1 MTTPEPSPYRIKLQ
15 DLEAEARVDDEDRVE
30 EQYVSTAPSR
40 YITGDGDVPGH
51 PGVRNRP

>member
-15 DLEAEARVDDEDRVE
+15 DLEAEARVADEDRVE
-30 EQYVSTAPSR
+30 EQDVSPPPAR
-40 YITGDGDVPGH
+40 YTGDGDVPGH